1 MAHEGSRL
9 SRDRVGQSRSRAEKG
24 RPAVTSLPHVD
35 VVPGRLSEADW
46 VGLVQKE
53 EGEDAVGDLLAQLVQ
68 RVTEDAFQVY
78 LSRQCVPFTVSQ
90 AQEALLQMVE
100 WRFLARDEGETAV
113 DGGGTAALG
122 PGWEEDEE
130 PRTCA
135 TDAWAQGAVPVLA
148 SPGTL
153 PPRDQESRNA
163 DGTTPETP
171 DSPPASRGP
180 PETPGSSPASSGSDS
195 SPGPRTPPAAA
206 PRPPPG
212 PGAPAARAPRSG
224 ERRSGGRRPRGL
236 GVPAPSRDA
245 PAGPSQ
251 PRPGP
256 GPPGPGDR
264 PWILGAPRRLDPARL
279 PRHLHRPPA
288 EVLDPDLGR
297 RGPDRGPARPGSP
310 KAAPSR
316 PGVPRPGPDGSGS
329 KWPREVEEL
338 AGPRSGRGP
347 GAGARGPRGR
357 GSRGRRR
364 GAAPA
369 PASWPP
375 KARCSGSP
383 ACCCTPW
390 SWPTAWPSG
399 TPTRAPGA
407 PAPPR
412 PPAPPAR
419 TPSGG
424 PCGPSSPGPA
434 CPWPGSWADPRPRCV
449 RCLPW
454 PSPSSPSAPR
464 DDGILPRRPLP
475 SRQ

>member
-195 SPGPRTPPAAA
+195 SPGPRTP
-206 PRPPPG
+206 
-212 PGAPAARAPRSG
+212 
-224 ERRSGGRRPRGL
+224 
-236 GVPAPSRDA
+236 
-245 PAGPSQ
+245 
-251 PRPGP
+251 
-256 GPPGPGDR
+256 GDR

-338 AGPRSGRGP
+338 AGPRSPSVLLHSVELADGVAVRDP
-347 GAGARGPRGR
+347 NTGA
-357 GSRGRRR
+357 
-364 GAAPA
+364 
-369 PASWPP
+369 
-375 KARCSGSP
+375 
-383 ACCCTPW
+383 
-390 SWPTAWPSG
+390 
-399 TPTRAPGA
+399 
-407 PAPPR
+407 
-412 PPAPPAR
+412 
-419 TPSGG
+419 
-424 PCGPSSPGPA
+424 
-434 CPWPGSWADPRPRCV
+434 
-449 RCLPW
+449 
-454 PSPSSPSAPR
+454 SPSAPR